1 MKKLFML
8 LASVLIMLSAGC
20 SSGGDSDPIPEPA
33 SSAKAITAFSLN
45 GVVGTINE
53 AAKTIGV
60 TMPYGTSVTN
70 LVATFPTT
78 GTSVKVGS
86 TVQVSGTTVND
97 FTNPVVYT
105 VSAIDGSTQDYT
117 VVVTVALSSSKAI
130 TAFSLNGVVGTIN
143 EASKTIGVTM
153 PNGTDVRSL
162 VATFTTTGTS
172 VKVGSTVQV
181 SGTTVNDFTNP
192 VVYTVTAADN
202 STQDYTV
209 VVAVALSSAKAITAF
224 SLNGVVGTINEASK
238 TIGVTMP
245 YGTYI
250 QDLVAIFTTTGVS
263 VKVGTAVQ
271 VSGTTAHNFT
281 NPVVYRVSAA
291 DNSTQDYTVVVAVAL
306 SPAKAITAFSLNGVV
321 GTINE
326 AAKTIG
332 VTMPNGTDVRS
343 LVATFTTTGTSV
355 KVGSIVQVSGTTV
368 NDFTNQVFYTVT
380 AADNSTQ
387 DYTVVVAVADL
398 PAAAITAFSLNGV
411 NATYII
417 PSWIAFWEFPYGV
430 DVRSL
435 VATFTT
441 TGTSVKVG
449 SIVQVSGVTVND
461 FTNQVVYTVTAADG
475 SSQDYTVY
483 VEPAKSPSK
492 TITAFSLNGVVGT
505 INEASKTI
513 GVTMPYG
520 TSVTNLV
527 ATFTA
532 TGPRVTV
539 NRTVQVSG
547 TTAHNFTNPVV
558 YTVTAAD
565 YSTQDYTVVVTVAL
579 SSAKAIT
586 AFSLDGVTGTINEAS
601 KTIALNIP
609 YGRNLTSL
617 VATFTTTGSS
627 VKVGSTV
634 QVSGTTVNDFTNPVV
649 YRVSAA
655 DNSTQD
661 YTVVVTNVA
670 GWTRKADVDVDGRLS
685 AVGFSIGNKG
695 YIGTGYHNSTHDN
708 DFWEYDPAVNIWTQK
723 ADYPTP
729 VDVPDGLHDAVGFS
743 IASKGYIGTGFR
755 GSPSDDLYEYDP
767 ALNTWTRKAELGG
780 GKRTGAVGFSIGNKG
795 YIGTGFA
802 YYKDFWEYDPALNT
816 WTQKADFGGGERDQ
830 AVGFSIG
837 NKGYIG
843 TGLYGPSHYK
853 DFWEYN
859 PALNTWTQKADFGGG
874 ERCSAVGF
882 SIGNKGY
889 IGTGKYIY
897 TSTSS
902 THYKDF
908 WEYDPALNTWT
919 QKSDFGGGE
928 RWDAVGFSIGDKGY
942 IGTGGSSVEKDFWE
956 YNPGP

>member
-1 MKKLFML
+1 
-8 LASVLIMLSAGC
+8 
-20 SSGGDSDPIPEPA
+20 
-33 SSAKAITAFSLN
+33 
-45 GVVGTINE
+45 
-53 AAKTIGV
+53 
-60 TMPYGTSVTN
+60 
-70 LVATFPTT
+70 
-78 GTSVKVGS
+78 
-86 TVQVSGTTVND
+86 
-97 FTNPVVYT
+97 
-105 VSAIDGSTQDYT
+105 
-117 VVVTVALSSSKAI
+117 
-130 TAFSLNGVVGTIN
+130 
-143 EASKTIGVTM
+143 
-153 PNGTDVRSL
+153 
-162 VATFTTTGTS
+162 
-172 VKVGSTVQV
+172 
-181 SGTTVNDFTNP
+181 
-192 VVYTVTAADN
+192 
-202 STQDYTV
+202 
-209 VVAVALSSAKAITAF
+209 
-224 SLNGVVGTINEASK
+224 
-238 TIGVTMP
+238 
-245 YGTYI
+245 
-250 QDLVAIFTTTGVS
+250 
-263 VKVGTAVQ
+263 
-271 VSGTTAHNFT
+271 
-281 NPVVYRVSAA
+281 
-291 DNSTQDYTVVVAVAL
+291 
-306 SPAKAITAFSLNGVV
+306 
-321 GTINE
+321 
-326 AAKTIG
+326 
-332 VTMPNGTDVRS
+332 
-343 LVATFTTTGTSV
+343 
-355 KVGSIVQVSGTTV
+355 
-368 NDFTNQVFYTVT
+368 
-380 AADNSTQ
+380 
-387 DYTVVVAVADL
+387 
-398 PAAAITAFSLNGV
+398 
-411 NATYII
+411 
-417 PSWIAFWEFPYGV
+417 
-430 DVRSL
+430 
-435 VATFTT
+435 
-441 TGTSVKVG
+441 
-449 SIVQVSGVTVND
+449 
-461 FTNQVVYTVTAADG
+461 
-475 SSQDYTVY
+475 
-483 VEPAKSPSK
+483 
-492 TITAFSLNGVVGT
+492 
-505 INEASKTI
+505 
-513 GVTMPYG
+513 
-520 TSVTNLV
+520 VTNLV

-816 WTQKADFGGGERDQ
+816 WTQKADFGGGERWD

-837 NKGYIG
+837 DKGYIG